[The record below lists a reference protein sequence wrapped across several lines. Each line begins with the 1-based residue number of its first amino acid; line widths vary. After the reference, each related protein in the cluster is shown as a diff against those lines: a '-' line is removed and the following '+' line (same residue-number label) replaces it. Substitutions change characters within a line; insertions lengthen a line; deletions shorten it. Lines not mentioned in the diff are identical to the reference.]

1 MLFEAGHAIST
12 FNSRGWIGLLDVPT
26 AVVVTGLCFR
36 SPAADGSGDRRR
48 DCLTPTTV
56 IQRGRGYILW
66 PRSSRSISTSR
77 SGRLAPRSDANATED
92 RRIHRGHGSFGSRP
106 DGKSVRKQRAR
117 TSWTLGVGTE
127 GTVRK
132 LSGIDADMLY
142 GETPTWHMHIGG
154 LMVLDPSTMVGGF
167 DFDAARRLV
176 ALLAADLAPLR
187 ERLLEVPFGLD
198 RPSWVDDPAL
208 DLDAHL
214 HRIALPPPGGSRE
227 LAMLAGALASTKLD
241 RSRPLWEMWFIEGLA
256 HGYVAILAKIHH
268 ACADGVGGALLM
280 GRLLTIEPRPA
291 PTEMPP
297 PSTGETIPSG
307 VRMLAGAVPSLATL
321 PLRTARTLGRT
332 ATSAWNLARRPRAE
346 GEVPSAMPFRS
357 PHTSLNHPVTSRRS
371 VAFTD
376 VPLADAKGVSH
387 AFSATLNDVVL
398 ALCAGALR
406 RYLAGRANYPAPRS
420 SRPYPSR
427 CADEDAVAS
436 FGNMVSGWFADLATD
451 VDDPVERVL
460 AIRDAAPT
468 AKRLYESGAEDVV
481 MDWAASRPLRCG
493 RPGFVSTSGRACPS
507 ASRRSSTC
515 SFPTFPVHPCRS
527 TPAKRESSPST
538 RSARCSMPSDSTSP
552 CSATETRS
560 TSES

>member
-1 MLFEAGHAIST
+1 M
-12 FNSRGWIGLLDVPT
+12 
-26 AVVVTGLCFR
+26 
-36 SPAADGSGDRRR
+36 
-48 DCLTPTTV
+48 
-56 IQRGRGYILW
+56 
-66 PRSSRSISTSR
+66 
-77 SGRLAPRSDANATED
+77 
-92 RRIHRGHGSFGSRP
+92 
-106 DGKSVRKQRAR
+106 
-117 TSWTLGVGTE
+117 
-127 GTVRK
+127 RK

-346 GEVPSAMPFRS
+346 GEAPSAMPFRS
-357 PHTSLNHPVTSRRS
+357 PHTSLNQPVTSRRS

-376 VPLADAKGVSH
+376 LPLADVKGVSH
-387 AFSATLNDVVL
+387 AFSATVNDVVL
-398 ALCAGALR
+398 AVCAGALR
-406 RYLAGRANYPAPRS
+406 RYLAGRDELPDAPLVAAVPVSVRI
-420 SRPYPSR
+420 
-427 CADEDAVAS
+427 EDAVAS
-436 FGNMVSGWFADLATD
+436 FGNMVSGWFANLATD
-451 VDDPVERVL
+451 VADPVERLL
-460 AIRDAAPT
+460 AIRDAAQA

-481 MDWAASRPLRCG
+481 MDWADLPIPALWAAGVRLYVWSRLSERLPPIFNVLISNV
-493 RPGFVSTSGRACPS
+493 PGPPMSLYAGEARVIAVYPFGPVLDAIGLNITVLSYGDSMAFGIMTCPQLVSDVWSLVSGI
-507 ASRRSSTC
+507 
-515 SFPTFPVHPCRS
+515 H
-527 TPAKRESSPST
+527 ESL
-538 RSARCSMPSDSTSP
+538 AELVN
-552 CSATETRS
+552 AAEAAH
-560 TSES
+560 